1 MKKIFLMFIAI
12 LLINACTNSNVAFN
26 EVEANL
32 NQKYTNL
39 SNEYYRMLENPIVE
53 RDRRAILSK
62 FESFRT
68 EVKDIKKNRKKASSN
83 ELRVLNSFIDKASI
97 NIQYLN
103 DLAE

>member
-1 MKKIFLMFIAI
+1 MKKIFLMFIAV

-53 RDRRAILSK
+53 KDRRAVLSK

-68 EVKDIKKNRKKASSN
+68 EVRDIKKTRKKATSN
-83 ELRVLNSFIDKASI
+83 ELRVLNSLIDKASI

>member
-1 MKKIFLMFIAI
+1 MKKIFLMFIAV

-32 NQKYTNL
+32 NQKYTSL

-53 RDRRAILSK
+53 KDRRAVLNK

-68 EVKDIKKNRKKASSN
+68 EVRDIKKTRKKATSN

>member
-1 MKKIFLMFIAI
+1 MKKIILMFIAV

-53 RDRRAILSK
+53 KDRRAILSK
-62 FESFRT
+62 FENFRT
-68 EVKDIKKNRKKASSN
+68 EVRDIKKTRKKATSD

>member
-1 MKKIFLMFIAI
+1 MFIAV

-32 NQKYTNL
+32 NQKYTSL
-39 SNEYYRMLENPIVE
+39 SNEYYKMLENPIVE
-53 RDRRAILSK
+53 KDRRAVLSK

-68 EVKDIKKNRKKASSN
+68 EVRDIKKTRKKASSN